1 MVKYE
6 DFTVGDIQSHSQW
19 NVCRGQVQS
28 VKPEERNRAEPTSRS
43 RHVTN
48 TFSFCHQTW
57 THRVLNDEQER
68 STWGDGN
75 HTVGLWTRHNSELN
89 QRQHSPVGGTS
100 GGRTRTLGFCG
111 AVEAGP
117 CDQTVYWW
125 RTPGPEG
132 REEPGSQHTE
142 PESGAPEPPSEEAE
156 NNVRTT
162 DEIEL
167 GFIFYWILTGS
178 KCGLR
183 PSSCPR
189 DNMVENGP
197 RFFINHSVLELDP
210 FTQPGPG
217 VWWNEQKIFWLNDE
231 TDVKAALWLV
241 GPAQTWLRFGQEG
254 EQEVLQHHAP
264 LFQTHSLKVVD
275 EHLQP
280 GYNDEKKPRV
290 REYSRTFCRGE
301 IQFSVIS
308 QMNSGHLHLLV
319 RLTAEV
325 SVSQTAQ
332 KTGWRGRQEQAQT
345 SREPGTDGGTVHQL
359 LIRQH
364 RQSHL
369 CDHVQNHGR
378 WRDHCGRRLWNE
390 AVMSHK
396 WNMKKLIQSPFFH
409 WNMFLKWNFFFF
421 YIKILNISFEQWL
434 SLRTFFC
441 AVTSTHHLGQNVQ
454 RWVQHVGQF
463 TEQHLPQHFGITALS
478 GQVTL

>member
-100 GGRTRTLGFCG
+100 GGRTGTLGFCG

-117 CDQTVYWW
+117 CGQTVYWW

-142 PESGAPEPPSEEAE
+142 PESGAPEPPSEEEE

-280 GYNDEKKPRV
+280 GYNDEKKNPEWENILELSVEVKFSSLSYRRWILVTYTCWYDWQLKFLSVKQPRKLADADGRNKLRRPENQV
-290 REYSRTFCRGE
+290 PMAVLFISCSSVNIDSLICAITSRTTVADGTTVVVGCGMRQLCHTNE
-301 IQFSVIS
+301 I
-308 QMNSGHLHLLV
+308 
-319 RLTAEV
+319 
-325 SVSQTAQ
+325 
-332 KTGWRGRQEQAQT
+332 
-345 SREPGTDGGTVHQL
+345 
-359 LIRQH
+359 
-364 RQSHL
+364 
-369 CDHVQNHGR
+369 
-378 WRDHCGRRLWNE
+378 
-390 AVMSHK
+390 
-396 WNMKKLIQSPFFH
+396 
-409 WNMFLKWNFFFF
+409 
-421 YIKILNISFEQWL
+421 
-434 SLRTFFC
+434 
-441 AVTSTHHLGQNVQ
+441 
-454 RWVQHVGQF
+454 
-463 TEQHLPQHFGITALS
+463 
-478 GQVTL
+478 

>member
-117 CDQTVYWW
+117 CGQTVYWW

-142 PESGAPEPPSEEAE
+142 PESGAPEPPSEEEE

-280 GYNDEKKPRV
+280 GYNDDKKNPEWENILELSV
-290 REYSRTFCRGE
+290 EVLCHIADEFWSLTPAGTTDSWSFCQSNSPENWLTRTAG
-301 IQFSVIS
+301 
-308 QMNSGHLHLLV
+308 
-319 RLTAEV
+319 
-325 SVSQTAQ
+325 
-332 KTGWRGRQEQAQT
+332 T
-345 SREPGTDGGTVHQL
+345 SSD
-359 LIRQH
+359 
-364 RQSHL
+364 
-369 CDHVQNHGR
+369 VQRTRYR
-378 WRDHCGRRLWNE
+378 WRYCSSAAHP
-390 AVMSHK
+390 S
-396 WNMKKLIQSPFFH
+396 
-409 WNMFLKWNFFFF
+409 
-421 YIKILNISFEQWL
+421 
-434 SLRTFFC
+434 
-441 AVTSTHHLGQNVQ
+441 TSTVSSVRSRPEPRSLTGPL
-454 RWVQHVGQF
+454 W
-463 TEQHLPQHFGITALS
+463 S
-478 GQVTL
+478 